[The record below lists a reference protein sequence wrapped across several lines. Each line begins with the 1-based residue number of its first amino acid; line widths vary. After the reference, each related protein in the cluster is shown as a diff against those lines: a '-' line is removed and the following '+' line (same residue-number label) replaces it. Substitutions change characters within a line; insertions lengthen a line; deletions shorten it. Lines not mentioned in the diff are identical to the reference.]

1 MQSDYVGVGEKTE
14 QMKETE
20 EPLHL
25 QAWQGMENSAWNLS
39 KTYVLLIRLLLDC
52 VWKWIALDLVKTL
65 KGKTFV
71 ELFLVC
77 QVLTNLRLWKCE
89 QTHCSL
95 ISFYSIFFKGILYIL
110 I

>member
-52 VWKWIALDLVKTL
+52 V
-65 KGKTFV
+65 
-71 ELFLVC
+71 
-77 QVLTNLRLWKCE
+77 
-89 QTHCSL
+89 
-95 ISFYSIFFKGILYIL
+95 
-110 I
+110 